1 MCVCWKGRRDTG
13 MKIIIMND
21 YGFNCKTK
29 IFYFYIDHNIVPTI
43 DALGESQTAITCPKK
58 AYIDWC
64 F

>member
-1 MCVCWKGRRDTG
+1 
-13 MKIIIMND
+13 MND